1 MPAQKYEP
9 IYQSIKYDIQ
19 KGVYNFGDF
28 LPSENVYKEI
38 FNCTR
43 NTIRRALSILTQ
55 EGYLLPQHGKGVKVI
70 YMPTQKD
77 SLFFVGGIESIKE
90 ASIRNKV
97 KVITKVINFKEIKVD
112 EKLQQRTGFNLG
124 DDIYY
129 IERVRYINEKP
140 TIFDIN
146 YFLKSETPGLSE
158 SIASKSVYQYLEEK
172 LGMKITTSL
181 RYVSAQKATNQ
192 DKKMLALNKSTNFLL
207 VVEGKVFNA
216 KGTLFE
222 FTESRHVP
230 DKICFV
236 ESAVR
241 QKI

>member
-70 YMPTQKD
+70 YRPTQKD

-97 KVITKVINFKEIKVD
+97 KVTTKVITFKEIKVD
-112 EKLQQRTGFNLG
+112 EKLHQKSGFNIG
-124 DDIYY
+124 DDVYY
-129 IERVRYINEKP
+129 IERVRYINDKP
-140 TIFDIN
+140 MIFDVN
-146 YFLKSETPGLSE
+146 YFLKSETLGLSE
-158 SIASKSVYQYLEEK
+158 NIASKSVYQFLEEK

-181 RYVSAQKATNQ
+181 RYVSAKKATSM
-192 DKKMLALNKSTNFLL
+192 DKKLLALKSTNFLL

-222 FTESRHVP
+222 YTESRHVP

>member
-9 IYQSIKYDIQ
+9 IYQSIKNDIQ
-19 KGVYNFGDF
+19 KGVYSFGDF

-70 YMPTQKD
+70 YRPTQKD

-90 ASIRNKV
+90 ASVRNKV
-97 KVITKVINFKEIKVD
+97 KVTTKVITFKEIKVD
-112 EKLQQRTGFNLG
+112 EKLHQKAGFNIG
-124 DDIYY
+124 DEVYY
-129 IERVRYINEKP
+129 IERVRFMNDKP

-146 YFLKSETPGLSE
+146 YFLKSETLGLTE
-158 SIASKSVYQYLEEK
+158 NIATKSIYQYLEEK

-181 RYVSAQKATNQ
+181 RYVSAKKATAQ
-192 DKKMLALNKSTNFLL
+192 DKKLLALKSTNFLL